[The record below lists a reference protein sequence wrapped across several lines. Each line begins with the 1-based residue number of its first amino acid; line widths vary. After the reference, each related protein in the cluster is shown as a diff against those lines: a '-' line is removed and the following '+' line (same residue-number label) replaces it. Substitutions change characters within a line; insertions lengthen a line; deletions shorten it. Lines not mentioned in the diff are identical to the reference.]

1 MNNDP
6 SAKKK
11 LIFNKEL
18 NRYEKTM
25 ANSTDG
31 EEYEN
36 YMKRQSDSNNFQNNR
51 IMGNNINRGGAGN
64 NQGRSSAQDMIY
76 SDQMSRQYVDNR
88 SRNEENIQDE
98 NYTQQRAIIDNK
110 YREKKFTNL
119 LQAKKEII
127 KEEEAEEEAVE
138 MRKKVMKM
146 EMKIIMV
153 KVE

>member
-1 MNNDP
+1 
-6 SAKKK
+6 
-11 LIFNKEL
+11 
-18 NRYEKTM
+18 M

-36 YMKRQSDSNNFQNNR
+36 YMKRQSDSNNIQNNR

-110 YREKKFTNL
+110 YREEIHESTSS
-119 LQAKKEII
+119 QKEII